1 METRRLDLSDA
12 EIECGDSAMGRVRRA
27 YGTLAAGERL
37 EVVTGVAEHVFAVR
51 AWSRRVGGEV
61 VEESRERGL
70 TRLVLQRPG
79 A

>member
-12 EIECGDSAMGRVRRA
+12 EVGCGDSAMGRVRRA

-37 EVVTGVAEHVFAVR
+37 EVLTGVAEHVFAVR

-70 TRLVLQRPG
+70 TRLVLQRP
-79 A
+79 AA

>member
-1 METRRLDLSDA
+1 
-12 EIECGDSAMGRVRRA
+12 
-27 YGTLAAGERL
+27 
-37 EVVTGVAEHVFAVR
+37 VVTGVAEHVFAVR